1 MIWDSRRNRFFASWL
16 NDNTP
21 VLFRHIARGDV
32 SNFYLT
38 FKFSDWHKRLEV
50 DKCGFEQLHAGRRL
64 FAMAIINACNR
75 VGGLTRLSR
84 ARHSSVVEVTHKN
97 CKEQRRCFSHLW
109 CSFSKPQDR
118 QGDWCSVQGRRLHFW
133 RFPFPIFCP
142 CFFLSSSLWGIK
154 KRQGKKV
161 ENLGTKS
168 DEQASN
174 DPAWMSK
181 VQKPLCLIHF
191 WVIPF
196 LPFSAIAPY
205 SLWGNKKLVL
215 PVWKFKSLNFFGTK
229 SAKQAANGPV
239 WMPQGKKPLSLI
251 HFWVIPFPP
260 FSAIAPSSLWGN
272 KKLVLPVWKFKRL
285 IFLEQNQLNRQ
296 MVQFECPNVRNPC
309 ISFFFGDLT
318 FSQFLP
324 LLLPFFLKR

>member
-1 MIWDSRRNRFFASWL
+1 MKIDWIIFFTVKLRVTSKYRAIYRRFDALRRPILRVYARSRGRTS
-16 NDNTP
+16 
-21 VLFRHIARGDV
+21 G
-32 SNFYLT
+32 
-38 FKFSDWHKRLEV
+38 
-50 DKCGFEQLHAGRRL
+50 KCPFVAKPQLHAGRRL

-215 PVWKFKSLNFFGTK
+215 PVWKFK
-229 SAKQAANGPV
+229 
-239 WMPQGKKPLSLI
+239 
-251 HFWVIPFPP
+251 
-260 FSAIAPSSLWGN
+260 
-272 KKLVLPVWKFKRL
+272 R
-285 IFLEQNQLNRQ
+285 
-296 MVQFECPNVRNPC
+296 
-309 ISFFFGDLT
+309 
-318 FSQFLP
+318 
-324 LLLPFFLKR
+324 